1 MRIDRPVGGAQMTFP
16 HPVDFNSYIAQ
27 VRNVELLPWT
37 GEVVELVG
45 LLVASRGPAVAIGD
59 CCEVLT
65 SSGRRIR
72 TQVVGF
78 RDGHVL
84 RASAGFS
91 SATASAAARRPP
103 LQTWFQFIRA
113 VTKKS
118 LLS

>member
-1 MRIDRPVGGAQMTFP
+1 MTFP
-16 HPVDFNSYIAQ
+16 NPVDFNSYIAQ

-84 RASAGFS
+84 SM
-91 SATASAAARRPP
+91 P
-103 LQTWFQFIRA
+103 L
-113 VTKKS
+113 
-118 LLS
+118 